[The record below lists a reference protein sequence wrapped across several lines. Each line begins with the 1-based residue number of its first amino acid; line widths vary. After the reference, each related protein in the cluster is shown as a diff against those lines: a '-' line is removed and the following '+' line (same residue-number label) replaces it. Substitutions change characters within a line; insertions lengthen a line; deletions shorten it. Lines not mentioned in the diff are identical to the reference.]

1 MDESCPRVEAVYTEN
16 GRIVKRG
23 TKEEAEAYVKADTQ
37 RIDLKGK
44 TLLPGFI
51 DGHSHFTGLANSLSQ
66 CDLSESVS
74 FSDIIERMRSFIQE
88 NEIPE
93 GEWVV
98 GTNYDH
104 NFLEEKR
111 HPDRKIL
118 DEISEKHPVLVIH
131 ASSHMGV
138 VNTKGLESQKLDAG
152 VEDPEGGHYGR
163 DQKTGELD
171 GYMEENAF
179 VAFRNAMPMIGIDK
193 LMELMKKAQEI
204 YAGYGVTTVQ
214 EGMVTP
220 PLFQL
225 LKYAEKNKV
234 LYLDLAAY
242 FDLEQ
247 AESFEK
253 DLEEYQNHYRNHLK
267 AGGFKMFLDGSPQGR
282 TAWMKEPYEKA
293 EDGYRGYPIK
303 KDSQVENLILTALKK
318 KQQIL
323 THCNGDAAAEQL
335 ITQFEKVCKEHPEI
349 KSCRPVMVHA
359 QLVQKEQL
367 ERMKKLSMMPSFFV
381 VITQFEKV
389 CKEHP
394 EIKSCRPVMVH
405 AQLVQ
410 KEQLERMK
418 KLSMMPSFF
427 VAHTYYWGDIHIENF
442 GMERAKNISP
452 AGSAQKMG
460 IPYTFHQDSPVL
472 MPDVFRT
479 IWCAVRRTTR
489 NGVELDQEESVSAY
503 EALKAMTVNA
513 AYQYFEENEK
523 GSIEEG
529 KLADLIIVDKDP
541 LSVSADEAYEALKAM
556 TVNAAYQYFEENE
569 KGSIEEGKL
578 ADLIIVDKDPLSVSA
593 DELKDILVLE
603 TFKEGVSVF
612 RRQ

>member
-1 MDESCPRVEAVYTEN
+1 MDESRPRVEAVYTEN

-111 HPDRKIL
+111 YPDRKIL

-381 VITQFEKV
+381 
-389 CKEHP
+389 
-394 EIKSCRPVMVH
+394 
-405 AQLVQ
+405 
-410 KEQLERMK
+410 
-418 KLSMMPSFF
+418 
-427 VAHTYYWGDIHIENF
+427 AHTYYWGDIHIENF

-541 LSVSADEAYEALKAM
+541 LSVSADE
-556 TVNAAYQYFEENE
+556 
-569 KGSIEEGKL
+569 
-578 ADLIIVDKDPLSVSA
+578 
-593 DELKDILVLE
+593 LKDILVLE

>member
-23 TKEEAEAYVKADTQ
+23 TKEEIEAYAKADTQ

-44 TLLPGFI
+44 TLLPGFT

-66 CDLSESVS
+66 CDLSEAVS

-118 DEISEKHPVLVIH
+118 DEISEKHPILVIH

-138 VNTKGLESQKLDAG
+138 VNTKGLESQKLEAG
-152 VEDPEGGHYGR
+152 IKDPEGGHYGR

-179 VAFRNAMPMIGIDK
+179 VAFRNAMPMIGIEK

-204 YAGYGVTTVQ
+204 YAGYGITTVQ

-253 DLEEYQNHYRNHLK
+253 DLEEYQKHYRNHLK

-303 KDSQVENLILTALKK
+303 KDSQVENLILTSLQK
-318 KQQIL
+318 KQQLL

-335 ITQFEKVCKEHPEI
+335 ITQFEKVCKENPQLE
-349 KSCRPVMVHA
+349 SCRPVMVHA
-359 QLVQKEQL
+359 QLVQKD
-367 ERMKKLSMMPSFFV
+367 
-381 VITQFEKV
+381 
-389 CKEHP
+389 
-394 EIKSCRPVMVH
+394 
-405 AQLVQ
+405 
-410 KEQLERMK
+410 QLERMK

-442 GMERAKNISP
+442 GMERAENISP

-489 NGVELDQEESVSAY
+489 NGVELNQEESVPVY
-503 EALKAMTVNA
+503 EALKAVTVNA

-529 KLADLIIVDKDP
+529 KLADLIITDRDP
-541 LSVSADEAYEALKAM
+541 LSVPRD
-556 TVNAAYQYFEENE
+556 
-569 KGSIEEGKL
+569 
-578 ADLIIVDKDPLSVSA
+578 D
-593 DELKDILVLE
+593 LKDIQVLE

-612 RRQ
+612 RRQQKIQA